1 MVAPLALAI
10 APKIFEIG
18 SQLIDKLFPDKVA
31 QEKER
36 AAAAF
41 ELAKLMQEGR
51 LQELTVSMSAIIAEA
66 QSQDPWTSRARPSFM
81 YVIYI
86 MILFAVPMGII
97 SAINPGFA
105 IAIANGTKLW
115 LAAIPDSLYALFGA
129 GYLGYTGVRSW
140 EKKKGLTKTNG

>member
-1 MVAPLALAI
+1 MMVGPVALAL

-36 AAAAF
+36 AAAHMEF
-41 ELAKLMQEGR
+41 TKLMQEGR
-51 LQELTVSMSAIIAEA
+51 LQELSVSMSAIVAEA
-66 QSQDPWTSRARPSFM
+66 NSADPWTSRARPTFL

-86 MILFAVPMGII
+86 MILFAIPMGFV
-97 SAINPGFA
+97 SAFKPEFA
-105 IAIANGTKLW
+105 QAVANGTKLW
-115 LAAIPDSLYALFGA
+115 LNAIPEELYALFGV

-140 EKKKGLTKTNG
+140 EKRKGTSK